1 MQELDCGLAA
11 QRPYI
16 LLNNPTDMEVGMDAR
31 KRLDAL
37 RKKNRSVRSNI
48 VSAEKAIKKLDA
60 TPIQNPSLLIKYR
73 SNISVPAA
81 WLPQQG
87 VRLNDLPF
95 IPAEKIENLN
105 TYIIENTRNIDG
117 GDLDVGG

>member
-1 MQELDCGLAA
+1 
-11 QRPYI
+11 
-16 LLNNPTDMEVGMDAR
+16 MEVSMDAR

-37 RKKNRSVRSNI
+37 RKKSKDIKSSIVNAERS
-48 VSAEKAIKKLDA
+48 IKKLDS

-73 SNISVPAA
+73 SNVSVPAA

-87 VRLNDLPF
+87 VRLQDLPF
-95 IPAEKIENLN
+95 IPAEKIQNLN

-117 GDLDVGG
+117 GDLDVPM

>member
-1 MQELDCGLAA
+1 
-11 QRPYI
+11 
-16 LLNNPTDMEVGMDAR
+16 MEVIMDAR
-31 KRLDAL
+31 KRLDIF
-37 RKKNRSVRSNI
+37 RKKARIVKSNI
-48 VSAEKAIKKLDA
+48 ITAEKSIKKLD
-60 TPIQNPSLLIKYR
+60 TTIIKNPSLLIKYR
-73 SNISVPAA
+73 GNVSVPAA

-117 GDLDVGG
+117 GDLDG